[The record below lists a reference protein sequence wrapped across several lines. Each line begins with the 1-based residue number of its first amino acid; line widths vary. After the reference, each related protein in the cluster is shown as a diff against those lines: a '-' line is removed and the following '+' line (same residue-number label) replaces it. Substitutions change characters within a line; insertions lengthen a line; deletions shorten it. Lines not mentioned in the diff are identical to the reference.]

1 MTSKKDPGPFPEKR
15 PFNLDAKVYGEV
27 MDKHFRIA
35 QGLGLTGA
43 RSTEEFFGFDCNH
56 VAGFH
61 YHRQG
66 YGSGLFFRL
75 HDGRV
80 FDVMARPHDPD
91 PAYYDVTTH

>member
-1 MTSKKDPGPFPEKR
+1 M
-15 PFNLDAKVYGEV
+15 NLDSKVYGDL
-27 MDKHFRIA
+27 MNKYYRLGKC
-35 QGLGLTGA
+35 QGLTA
-43 RSTEEFFGFDCNH
+43 AASAEEFYGFHYSH
-56 VAGFH
+56 VAGLH

-66 YGSGLFFRL
+66 FGSGLFFRL